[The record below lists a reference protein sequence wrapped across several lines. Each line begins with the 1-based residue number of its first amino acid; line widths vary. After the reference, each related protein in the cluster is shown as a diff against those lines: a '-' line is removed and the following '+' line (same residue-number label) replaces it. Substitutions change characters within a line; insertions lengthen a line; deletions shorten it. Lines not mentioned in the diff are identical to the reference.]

1 MRAEKMIDSM
11 SHIDADLVQRAE
23 LHAAS
28 TKRKIR
34 PHHWMATAA
43 CLALALVG
51 SFGIAYATGALD
63 GLLSYFGGNTEPYME
78 EILSVVATA
87 SNDEMELRIDGAIA
101 DERSCHFVVSFVGL
115 TDERKERFQAG
126 DLEEQSYFAID
137 AVTKSGEVIQFPSW
151 GSDTYTTRRNEDGPR
166 TAATQF
172 ADADMTYLLTCTLGE
187 NSEFTMSDLE
197 TVRFTYED
205 LTVELD
211 PRGIIEPARQLVAE
225 NPETATISDVYL
237 SRLGFRFTMPVQEN
251 GVNAYDLYL
260 IRADGTLWKEI
271 TEELGWSA
279 TGYHSSDDTEVTWA
293 GYWGGGS
300 HVAVGFIDLD
310 DFSGVRING
319 ENFYFIEE

>member
-1 MRAEKMIDSM
+1 MKAEKMIDSM
-11 SHIDADLVQRAE
+11 SYIDADLVQRAE

-28 TKRKIR
+28 TKRRIR

-43 CLALALVG
+43 CLALVLVG

-101 DERSCHFVVSFVGL
+101 DESSCHLVVSFVGL
-115 TDERKERFQAG
+115 TEEWKERFRAG
-126 DLEEQSYFAID
+126 DLEEQSYFGID
-137 AVTKSGEVIQFPSW
+137 AVTKDGAVVQFPRW

-166 TAATQF
+166 TAETQF
-172 ADADMTYLLTCTLGE
+172 ADADMTYLLTCAVSE
-187 NSEFTMSDLE
+187 DSEFTMSDLA
-197 TVRFTYED
+197 TIRFTYEG

-211 PRGIIEPARQLVAE
+211 PSDIIDAERQLVAE
-225 NPETATISDVYL
+225 NPETATISNVNL
-237 SRLGFRFTMPVQEN
+237 SRLGFRFTMPAQEN

-260 IRADGTLWKEI
+260 IKEDGTLWEEG

-279 TGYHSSDDTEVTWA
+279 SASHANDAEEVTWT

-300 HVAVGFIDLD
+300 HVAVGFINLD
-310 DFSGVRING
+310 DFIGVCING
-319 ENFYFIEE
+319 ENFYFVGE

>member
-1 MRAEKMIDSM
+1 MKAEKMIDFM
-11 SHIDADLVQRAE
+11 SYIDADLVQRAE

-28 TKRKIR
+28 TKHRIR
-34 PHHWMATAA
+34 PRHWMATAA
-43 CLALALVG
+43 CLAVALVG

-101 DERSCHFVVSFVGL
+101 DESSCHFIVSFVGL
-115 TDERKERFQAG
+115 TEERKERFQAG

-137 AVTKSGEVIQFPSW
+137 AVTKAGEVVRFPYT
-151 GSDTYTTRRNEDGPR
+151 GSDTYTKSVEDGPR

-172 ADADMTYLLTCTLGE
+172 ADADMTYLLTCTVGE

-211 PRGIIEPARQLVAE
+211 PSGIIEPERQLVAE

-260 IRADGTLWKEI
+260 IREDGTLWKEI

-279 TGYHSSDDTEVTWA
+279 TGSHSTGDTEITWD

-300 HVAVGFIDLD
+300 HVAVGFINLD

-319 ENFYFIEE
+319 ENFYFVGE